1 MDWLDLLVAQGRE
14 YYKKLYAN
22 KMGSLEEIIKFLE
35 RYNLLKLNQEK
46 IETMNR
52 LIKSNE
58 IETLIKNFPPKSWT
72 RWLHRQILSFRE

>member
-22 KMGSLEEIIKFLE
+22 KMGSLEEISKFLE

-46 IETMNR
+46 IETTTSAFYQSPIFH
-52 LIKSNE
+52 L
-58 IETLIKNFPPKSWT
+58 
-72 RWLHRQILSFRE
+72 